1 MGEYKHTNSRID
13 LIEHPDDTYLLHKMT
28 REEKQAV
35 FNTAQFFNMQCT
47 GLRPSDLKY
56 QVGLSKHLRPL
67 AVFTGHGIDTE
78 EDRFIAIAEG
88 VEMPLY
94 AFTYGLEMVQ
104 FYFEDPTQTLDNFQ
118 LDHSI
123 IARKHVQTIAN
134 LIAAEARLN
143 DHSFDHENT
152 VFKNLVR
159 QEELA
164 VVTYAS
170 SNYLGEILPAG
181 MTDHEIYILH

>member
-67 AVFTGHGIDTE
+67 AVFTGHGIDAE